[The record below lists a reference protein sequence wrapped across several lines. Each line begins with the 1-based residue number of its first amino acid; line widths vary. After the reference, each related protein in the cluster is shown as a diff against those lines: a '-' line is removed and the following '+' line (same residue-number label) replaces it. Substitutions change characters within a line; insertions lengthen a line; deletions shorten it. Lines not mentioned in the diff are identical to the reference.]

1 MKLLF
6 IRCLW
11 ALGMAMLFN
20 LSGLSAQEMYSSDVS
35 CTEYDGNVA
44 KMYASGLSEKK
55 KEVYENALKSI
66 FNALFV
72 DGVDGING
80 GKPFLS
86 KENKYYVNQFFAS
99 RYQLFVRS
107 YEEQGKPEKLSS
119 GLYKGSVVAEVM
131 VSSLIKD
138 MVRNKVMNKPLENIS
153 MEETQEEIPLPSIMV
168 VPYKRNTNSS
178 YASILSTDFDL
189 RMAVSAVDN
198 GFKQLHVNTISVET
212 RADMAQ
218 RSMDWEAD
226 NADSNDR
233 QLLMNSGA
241 DVYVIVDLKK
251 DISAAGSRVSLIM
264 SARETSTGRNLASR
278 SGWTNRFKTT
288 ELDRL
293 CAYATEDVLAGF
305 LKDISVEFAKKLT
318 KGNTIALRVGLS
330 GTSINT
336 LNDRVGDSN
345 VSIASLI
352 RNWVR
357 KNSQGGRYHIQGSVA
372 ESLIFDTVQIPT
384 HDADGLLLDAST
396 FADNLAFFLEEQGVS
411 CGVRIDGNTIYV
423 TID

>member
-1 MKLLF
+1 MKYLVFFCMLLF
-6 IRCLW
+6 
-11 ALGMAMLFN
+11 GMF
-20 LSGLSAQEMYSSDVS
+20 SLSAQEIYSNDVS
-35 CTEYDGNVA
+35 CINNDGNVA
-44 KMYASGLSEKK
+44 KINASGLAEKK
-55 KEVYENALKSI
+55 KEVYDNALKSI
-66 FNALFV
+66 FNALFIN
-72 DGVDGING
+72 GVDGINN
-80 GKPFLS
+80 GKPFLE
-86 KENKYYVNQFFAS
+86 KENSYYVNQFFKS
-99 RYQLFVRS
+99 RYQLFVKNYS
-107 YEEQGKPEKLSS
+107 EASKPEKTSS
-119 GLYKGSVVAEVM
+119 GLYKGRVVAEVLIDA
-131 VSSLIKD
+131 LIKD
-138 MVRNKVMNKPLENIS
+138 MVRNKVMEKPLENRT
-153 MEETQEEIPLPSIMV
+153 MAETQEEIPLPTIMV
-168 VPYKRNTNSS
+168 VPYKRNTNMS
-178 YASILSTDFDL
+178 YATILSTDFDL

-218 RSMDWEAD
+218 RSLDWEAN

-233 QLLMNSGA
+233 QLLSNSGA
-241 DVYVIVDLKK
+241 DVYVIVDIKK
-251 DISAAGSRVSLIM
+251 DISSLGSRVSLIM
-264 SARETSTGRNLASR
+264 SARETSTGRTLASR

-293 CAYATEDVLAGF
+293 CAYATQDVLAGF
-305 LKDISVEFAKKLT
+305 LQDISVEFAKKLT

-372 ESLIFDTVQIPT
+372 ESLIFDTIQIPT
-384 HDADGLLLDAST
+384 RDADGLLLDAST
-396 FADNLAFFLEEQGVS
+396 YADNLAFFLEEQGIS
-411 CGVRIDGNTIYV
+411 CEIRIDGNTIYV

>member
-1 MKLLF
+1 MRYLVFFCMLLF
-6 IRCLW
+6 
-11 ALGMAMLFN
+11 GMF
-20 LSGLSAQEMYSSDVS
+20 SLSAQEIYSNDVS
-35 CTEYDGNVA
+35 CINNDGNVA
-44 KMYASGLSEKK
+44 KINASGLAEKK
-55 KEVYENALKSI
+55 KEVYDNALKSI
-66 FNALFV
+66 FNALFIN
-72 DGVDGING
+72 GVDGINN
-80 GKPFLS
+80 GKPFLE
-86 KENKYYVNQFFAS
+86 KENSYYVNQFFKS
-99 RYQLFVRS
+99 RYQLFVKNYS
-107 YEEQGKPEKLSS
+107 EASKPEKTSS
-119 GLYKGSVVAEVM
+119 GLYKGRVVAEVLIDA
-131 VSSLIKD
+131 LIKD
-138 MVRNKVMNKPLENIS
+138 MVRNKVMEKPLENRT
-153 MEETQEEIPLPSIMV
+153 MAETQEEIPLPTIMV
-168 VPYKRNTNSS
+168 VPYKRNTNMS
-178 YASILSTDFDL
+178 YATILSTDFDL

-218 RSMDWEAD
+218 RSLDWEAN

-233 QLLMNSGA
+233 QLLSNSGA
-241 DVYVIVDLKK
+241 DVYVIVDIKK
-251 DISAAGSRVSLIM
+251 DISSLGSRVSLIM
-264 SARETSTGRNLASR
+264 SARETSTGRTLASR

-293 CAYATEDVLAGF
+293 CAYATQDVLAGF
-305 LKDISVEFAKKLT
+305 LQDISVEFAKKLT

-372 ESLIFDTVQIPT
+372 ESLIFDTIQIPT
-384 HDADGLLLDAST
+384 RDADGLLLDAST
-396 FADNLAFFLEEQGVS
+396 YADNLAFFLEEQGIS
-411 CGVRIDGNTIYV
+411 CEIRIDGNTIYV

>member
-1 MKLLF
+1 MKYLVFFCMLLF
-6 IRCLW
+6 
-11 ALGMAMLFN
+11 GMF
-20 LSGLSAQEMYSSDVS
+20 SLSAQEIYSNDVS
-35 CTEYDGNVA
+35 CINNDGNVA
-44 KMYASGLSEKK
+44 KINASGLAKKK
-55 KEVYENALKSI
+55 KEVYDNALKSI
-66 FNALFV
+66 FNALFIN
-72 DGVDGING
+72 GVDGINN
-80 GKPFLS
+80 GKPFLE
-86 KENKYYVNQFFAS
+86 KENSYYVNQFFKS
-99 RYQLFVRS
+99 RYQLFVKNYS
-107 YEEQGKPEKLSS
+107 EASKPEKTSS
-119 GLYKGSVVAEVM
+119 GLYKGRVVAEVLIDA
-131 VSSLIKD
+131 LIKD
-138 MVRNKVMNKPLENIS
+138 MVRNKVMEKPLENRT
-153 MEETQEEIPLPSIMV
+153 MAETQEEIPLPTIMV
-168 VPYKRNTNSS
+168 VPYKRNTNMS
-178 YASILSTDFDL
+178 YATILSTDFDL

-218 RSMDWEAD
+218 RSLDWEAN

-233 QLLMNSGA
+233 QLLSNSGA
-241 DVYVIVDLKK
+241 DVYVIVDIKK
-251 DISAAGSRVSLIM
+251 DISSLGSRVSLIM
-264 SARETSTGRNLASR
+264 SARETSTGRTLASR

-293 CAYATEDVLAGF
+293 CAYATQDVLAGF
-305 LKDISVEFAKKLT
+305 LQDISVEFAKKLT

-372 ESLIFDTVQIPT
+372 ESLIFDTIQIPT
-384 HDADGLLLDAST
+384 RDADGLLLDAST
-396 FADNLAFFLEEQGVS
+396 YADNLAFFLEEQGIS
-411 CGVRIDGNTIYV
+411 CEIRIDGNTIYV

>member
-1 MKLLF
+1 MKYLVFFCMLLF
-6 IRCLW
+6 
-11 ALGMAMLFN
+11 GMF
-20 LSGLSAQEMYSSDVS
+20 SLSAQEIYSNDVS
-35 CTEYDGNVA
+35 CINNDGNVA
-44 KMYASGLSEKK
+44 KLNASGLAEKK
-55 KEVYENALKSI
+55 KEVYDNALKSI
-66 FNALFV
+66 FNALFIN
-72 DGVDGING
+72 GVDGINN
-80 GKPFLS
+80 GKPFLE
-86 KENKYYVNQFFAS
+86 KENSYYVNQFFKS
-99 RYQLFVRS
+99 RYQLFVKNYS
-107 YEEQGKPEKLSS
+107 EASKPEKTSS
-119 GLYKGSVVAEVM
+119 GLYKGRVVAEVLIDA
-131 VSSLIKD
+131 LIKD
-138 MVRNKVMNKPLENIS
+138 MVRNKVMEKPLENRT
-153 MEETQEEIPLPSIMV
+153 MAETQEEIPLPTIMV
-168 VPYKRNTNSS
+168 VPYKRNTNMS
-178 YASILSTDFDL
+178 YATILSTDFDL

-218 RSMDWEAD
+218 RSLDWEAN

-233 QLLMNSGA
+233 QLLSNSGA
-241 DVYVIVDLKK
+241 DVYVIVDIKK
-251 DISAAGSRVSLIM
+251 DISSLGSRVSLIM
-264 SARETSTGRNLASR
+264 SARETSTGRTLASR

-293 CAYATEDVLAGF
+293 CAYATQDVLAGF
-305 LKDISVEFAKKLT
+305 LQDISVEFAKKLT

-372 ESLIFDTVQIPT
+372 ESLIFDTIQIPT
-384 HDADGLLLDAST
+384 RDADGLLLDAST
-396 FADNLAFFLEEQGVS
+396 YADNLAFFLEEQGIS
-411 CGVRIDGNTIYV
+411 CEIRIDGNTIYV

>member
-1 MKLLF
+1 MKYLVFFCMLLF
-6 IRCLW
+6 
-11 ALGMAMLFN
+11 GMF
-20 LSGLSAQEMYSSDVS
+20 SLSAQEIYSNDVS
-35 CTEYDGNVA
+35 CINNDGNVA
-44 KMYASGLSEKK
+44 KINASGLAEKK
-55 KEVYENALKSI
+55 KEVYNNALKSI
-66 FNALFV
+66 FNALFIN
-72 DGVDGING
+72 GVDGINN
-80 GKPFLS
+80 GKPFLE
-86 KENKYYVNQFFAS
+86 KENSYYVNQFFKS
-99 RYQLFVRS
+99 RYQLFVKNYS
-107 YEEQGKPEKLSS
+107 EASKPEKTSS
-119 GLYKGSVVAEVM
+119 GLYKGRVVAEVLIDA
-131 VSSLIKD
+131 LIKD
-138 MVRNKVMNKPLENIS
+138 MVRNKVMEKPLENRT
-153 MEETQEEIPLPSIMV
+153 MAETQEEIPLPTIMV
-168 VPYKRNTNSS
+168 VPYKRNTNMS
-178 YASILSTDFDL
+178 YATILSTDFDL

-218 RSMDWEAD
+218 RSLDWEAN

-233 QLLMNSGA
+233 QLLSNSGA
-241 DVYVIVDLKK
+241 DVYVIVDIKK
-251 DISAAGSRVSLIM
+251 DISSLGSRVSLIM
-264 SARETSTGRNLASR
+264 SARETSTGRTLASR

-293 CAYATEDVLAGF
+293 CAYATQDVLAGF
-305 LKDISVEFAKKLT
+305 LQDISVEFAKKLT

-372 ESLIFDTVQIPT
+372 ESLIFDTIQIPT
-384 HDADGLLLDAST
+384 RDADGLLLDAST
-396 FADNLAFFLEEQGVS
+396 YADNLAFFLEEQGIS
-411 CGVRIDGNTIYV
+411 CEIRIDGNTIYV

>member
-1 MKLLF
+1 MKYLVFFCMLLF
-6 IRCLW
+6 
-11 ALGMAMLFN
+11 GMF
-20 LSGLSAQEMYSSDVS
+20 SLSAQEIYSNDVS
-35 CTEYDGNVA
+35 CINNDGNVA
-44 KMYASGLSEKK
+44 KINASGLAEKK
-55 KEVYENALKSI
+55 KEVYDNALKSI
-66 FNALFV
+66 FNALFIN
-72 DGVDGING
+72 GVDGINN
-80 GKPFLS
+80 GKPFLE
-86 KENKYYVNQFFAS
+86 KENSYYVNQFFKS
-99 RYQLFVRS
+99 RYQLFVKNYS
-107 YEEQGKPEKLSS
+107 EASKPEKTSS
-119 GLYKGSVVAEVM
+119 GLYKGRVVAEVLIDA
-131 VSSLIKD
+131 LIKD
-138 MVRNKVMNKPLENIS
+138 MVRNKVMEKPLENRT
-153 MEETQEEIPLPSIMV
+153 MAETQEEIPLPTIMV
-168 VPYKRNTNSS
+168 VPYKRNTNMS
-178 YASILSTDFDL
+178 YATILSTDFDL

-218 RSMDWEAD
+218 RSLDWEAN

-233 QLLMNSGA
+233 QLLSNSGA
-241 DVYVIVDLKK
+241 DVYVIVDIKK
-251 DISAAGSRVSLIM
+251 DISSLGSRVSLIM
-264 SARETSTGRNLASR
+264 SARETSTGRTLASR

-293 CAYATEDVLAGF
+293 CAYATQDVLAGF
-305 LKDISVEFAKKLT
+305 LQDISVEFAKKLT

-372 ESLIFDTVQIPT
+372 ESLIFDTIQIPT
-384 HDADGLLLDAST
+384 RDADGLLLDAST
-396 FADNLAFFLEEQGVS
+396 YADNLAFFLEEQGIS
-411 CGVRIDGNTIYV
+411 CEIRIDGNMIYV

>member
-1 MKLLF
+1 MKYLVFFCMLLF
-6 IRCLW
+6 
-11 ALGMAMLFN
+11 GMF
-20 LSGLSAQEMYSSDVS
+20 SLSAQEIYSNDVS
-35 CTEYDGNVA
+35 CINNDGNVA
-44 KMYASGLSEKK
+44 KINASGLAEKK
-55 KEVYENALKSI
+55 KEVYDNALKSI
-66 FNALFV
+66 FNALFIN
-72 DGVDGING
+72 GIDGINN
-80 GKPFLS
+80 GKPFLE
-86 KENKYYVNQFFAS
+86 KENSYYVNQFFKS
-99 RYQLFVRS
+99 RYQLFVKNYS
-107 YEEQGKPEKLSS
+107 EASKPEKTSS
-119 GLYKGSVVAEVM
+119 GLYKGRVVAEVLIDA
-131 VSSLIKD
+131 LIKD
-138 MVRNKVMNKPLENIS
+138 MVRNKVMEKPLENRT
-153 MEETQEEIPLPSIMV
+153 MAETQEEIPLPTIMV
-168 VPYKRNTNSS
+168 VPYKRNTNMS
-178 YASILSTDFDL
+178 YATILSTDFDL

-218 RSMDWEAD
+218 RSLDWEAN

-233 QLLMNSGA
+233 QLLSNSGA
-241 DVYVIVDLKK
+241 DVYVIVDIKK
-251 DISAAGSRVSLIM
+251 DISSLGSRVSLIM
-264 SARETSTGRNLASR
+264 SARETSTGRTLASR

-293 CAYATEDVLAGF
+293 CAYATQDVLAGF
-305 LKDISVEFAKKLT
+305 LQDISVEFAKKLT

-372 ESLIFDTVQIPT
+372 ESLIFDTIQIPT
-384 HDADGLLLDAST
+384 RDADGLLLDAST
-396 FADNLAFFLEEQGVS
+396 YADNLAFFLEEQGIS
-411 CGVRIDGNTIYV
+411 CEIRIDGNTIYV